1 MKDLWMQDIMTQKF
15 LDSDATRIIM
25 LYAIT
30 NKGIKKIYKKIEI
43 LEFIYR
49 TYSDN
54 KELANINPDIKIRNI
69 HRYGLLDIKGILNNA
84 IEEWKSYAQNG
95 VLNSDER
102 YIYLNICEEDLN
114 SLTLYTK
121 RLCKMLEK
129 KYFDIEI
136 TPPKDVSIVECRNDS
151 DLNSFGKSLY
161 RNRVFEDVQ
170 YCPLCEETHIENLY
184 VVHILPEEF
193 CEDFEVIDKNNG
205 LIMCKQH
212 AIDYLQK
219 KFLFNE
225 LGFVE
230 NIKSNIV
237 DERMHLSLEIKNKE
251 RRNYIRR
258 YYEEMDNKKS

>member
-30 NKGIKKIYKKIEI
+30 NKGMKNIYKKREI

-54 KELANINPDIKIRNI
+54 KEVANINPDIKIRNI

-84 IEEWKSYAQNG
+84 IEEWKSYAKNNI
-95 VLNSDER
+95 LSSDER
-102 YIYLNICEEDLN
+102 YIYINVYEEDLN
-114 SLTLYTK
+114 SLTLYTT

-129 KYFDIEI
+129 KYFNIEI
-136 TPPKDVSIVECRNDS
+136 APPKEVSVTECRNDK

-161 RNRVFEDVQ
+161 RNRVFEDIQ

-184 VVHILPEEF
+184 AVHILPEEF
-193 CEDFEVIDKNNG
+193 CEDFEVVDKYNG
-205 LIMCKQH
+205 LIMCKEH
-212 AIDYLQK
+212 AIEYLQK
-219 KFLFNE
+219 RFMFNE

-230 NIKSNIV
+230 NINSKLV
-237 DERMHLSLEIKNKE
+237 DKRMHLSLEVKNKQ
-251 RRNYIRR
+251 RRNYIQR
-258 YYEEMDNKKS
+258 YYEIMKKNNS